1 MSNTDDVCSV
11 CLCEVTNDKYLLE
24 PCKHVFHA
32 SCLIDCLRK
41 CGPNCPNCRGVDPVY
56 SNNNV
61 SFIGESHFENF
72 FTYRPYDNG
81 DNLTDD
87 NETDDNEINND
98 TLIQVS
104 RFGEPFE
111 TVLSRG
117 DIISPNIST
126 EEGERLFITEP
137 EISGITITEE
147 DVSLNHHIIDL
158 SFNLD
163 DSLIGIV
170 PEPCV

>member
-1 MSNTDDVCSV
+1 MSNNTDVCSV

-41 CGPNCPNCRGVDPVY
+41 CGPSCPNCRGVDSIY
-56 SNNNV
+56 KNN
-61 SFIGESHFENF
+61 STIEDSYFENF
-72 FTYRPYDNG
+72 LTYRPYDNG
-81 DNLTDD
+81 DNL
-87 NETDDNEINND
+87 TDDNEINND

-117 DIISPNIST
+117 DIVSPNIST

-137 EISGITITEE
+137 DISGITISDE

-163 DSLIGIV
+163 DSFTCIE

>member
-41 CGPNCPNCRGVDPVY
+41 CGSSCPNCRSVDPVY

-72 FTYRPYDNG
+72 LTYRPYDNG

-87 NETDDNEINND
+87 NVTDND
-98 TLIQVS
+98 ALIQIS

-111 TVLSRG
+111 TVLSRSG
-117 DIISPNIST
+117 IVSPNISI
-126 EEGERLFITEP
+126 EEGDRLFITEP
-137 EISGITITEE
+137 EISGITITG
-147 DVSLNHHIIDL
+147 DDISFNHHIIDL
-158 SFNLD
+158 SFDLD
-163 DSLIGIV
+163 DSLIGTIS
-170 PEPCV
+170 EPFV